1 MKFHETGG
9 SRIVVRLVQT
19 VESSITYPNDG
30 IVRHFW
36 HTSAMGQQSD
46 DERRDE
52 PSLELPS
59 LKVPRFGQRSK
70 RRTESNGKPE
80 ATGTDT
86 TQLEPL
92 NGAADRAETESTP
105 RRARPSLPA
114 LPGPT
119 AAAATGAVVG
129 AFGTLMT
136 YLVMAG
142 CEAVRG
148 TSSCGGPGLLLLV
161 AILTLMILL
170 GAAVLKAFS
179 VAEPGSTS
187 FLAVGVIAVIVLL
200 VLLDSVFS
208 GWMFLV
214 VPTLAAASYALAHL
228 VTTRFAEDA

>member
-1 MKFHETGG
+1 
-9 SRIVVRLVQT
+9 
-19 VESSITYPNDG
+19 
-30 IVRHFW
+30 
-36 HTSAMGQQSD
+36 MGQQSD
-46 DERRDE
+46 DDRRDE

-80 ATGTDT
+80 AAGADT

-92 NGAADRAETESTP
+92 N
-105 RRARPSLPA
+105 RARLSLPA
-114 LPGPT
+114 LPGPA
-119 AAAATGAVVG
+119 AAAATGGVVG
-129 AFGTLMT
+129 AVGTVLT
-136 YLVMAG
+136 YLTMAG

-161 AILTLMILL
+161 AILALMVLL
-170 GAAVLKAFS
+170 GAAILKGFE

-187 FLAVGVIAVIVLL
+187 FLAVGVIAVIVLV

-214 VPTLAAASYALAHL
+214 VPMVAAASYALAHL
-228 VTTRFAEDA
+228 VTTRFAEDS